1 MATDEAAQSS
11 APEDNVTEKTNVDD
25 ASAAIASDDA
35 AVDPQIWHL
44 WRNFFFL
51 VARHVLGP
59 FFFVNL
65 ISEQSF

>member
-25 ASAAIASDDA
+25 ASAAVASDDA

-44 WRNFFFL
+44 LRNFFFFL
-51 VARHVLGP
+51 VACHVLGP
-59 FFFVNL
+59 FFF
-65 ISEQSF
+65 FFW